1 MNRFMRFRFFAALFL
16 AGSGLILPCHAQI
29 PGDTGAPQHLRM
41 VDLQIDNATLHTEVA
56 ANGTQREIGLMH
68 VAKMGDNDGM
78 IFLMPAVERVSF
90 WMKDTLIPLSIA
102 FIDPSGTI
110 LEIHD
115 MKAMDTTTLNSDST
129 QVAYALETNLHW
141 FALNGIKP
149 GDHVSPPPA
158 TLGKPEP

>member
-1 MNRFMRFRFFAALFL
+1 MNKDMRFRFFAALSVGVFV
-16 AGSGLILPCHAQI
+16 AVLPIGAQI
-29 PGDTGAPQHLRM
+29 AGDTGAPQHLNT
-41 VDLQIDNATLHTEVA
+41 VDLHIDQATLHTEVA
-56 ANGTQREIGLMH
+56 ANETQREIGLMH

-102 FIDPSGTI
+102 FIDPNGTI

-115 MKAMDTTTLNSDST
+115 MQAMDTTTLNSDST
-129 QVAYALETNLHW
+129 RVAYALETNLHW

-149 GDHVSPPPA
+149 GDHISPAPA

>member
-1 MNRFMRFRFFAALFL
+1 MNKDMRFRFCAALFVGVFFVVL
-16 AGSGLILPCHAQI
+16 CAGAQI
-29 PGDTGAPQHLRM
+29 AGDTGAPQHLRV
-41 VDLQIDNATLHTEVA
+41 VDLHIGSATLHTEVA
-56 ANGTQREIGLMH
+56 ANETQREIGLMH

-102 FIDPSGTI
+102 FIDPNGTI

-149 GDHVSPPPA
+149 GDHLSPAPA

>member
-1 MNRFMRFRFFAALFL
+1 MNKHMRFRFCAALFVGVFL
-16 AGSGLILPCHAQI
+16 VIWPAGAQI
-29 PGDTGAPQHLRM
+29 AGDTGAPQQLHV
-41 VDLQIDNATLHTEVA
+41 VDLHIDNATLHTEVA
-56 ANGTQREIGLMH
+56 ANETQREIGLMH

-90 WMKDTLIPLSIA
+90 WMKDTLIPLSIE
-102 FIDPSGTI
+102 FIDPNGTI

-149 GDHVSPPPA
+149 GDHLRPAPA

>member
-1 MNRFMRFRFFAALFL
+1 MNKTMRFRFWAALFVG
-16 AGSGLILPCHAQI
+16 AFIAVWPTGAQVA
-29 PGDTGAPQHLRM
+29 GDTGEPQHLRE
-41 VDLQIDNATLHTEVA
+41 VDLHIDQATLHTQVA
-56 ANGTQREIGLMH
+56 ANETQREIGLMH

-102 FIDPSGTI
+102 FIDRNGTI

-115 MKAMDTTTLNSDST
+115 MKAMDTTTLKSDST

-149 GDHVSPPPA
+149 GDHVSPAPT

>member
-1 MNRFMRFRFFAALFL
+1 MNRGMRFRVCGALFVGFFV
-16 AGSGLILPCHAQI
+16 AAWPIGAQV
-29 PGDTGAPQHLRM
+29 PGDTGAPQHLRE
-41 VDLQIDNATLHTEVA
+41 VDLHIDQATLHTQVA
-56 ANGTQREIGLMH
+56 ANETQREVGLMH
-68 VAKMGDNDGM
+68 VAHLGDNDGM

-102 FIDPSGTI
+102 FIDPNGTI

-129 QVAYALETNLHW
+129 QVAYALEANLHW

-149 GDHVSPPPA
+149 GDHVEPAPA
-158 TLGKPEP
+158 TLGTPEP